1 MTYISTKTYNNLG
14 SVAYRQWKADGHC
27 NLMHGYSMSFHF
39 EFETED
45 LDARDWVMDFGGLR
59 PLKAKLE
66 DWFDHTLLVAKDDP
80 EKELLVSLGQKGIA
94 KIVEVDQTSCE
105 GIAAFLYEYINTIF
119 LKEYGEQHR
128 IWCSKVEVREKES
141 NMAMKVG
148 HRSDNEFEQ

>member
-1 MTYISTKTYNNLG
+1 
-14 SVAYRQWKADGHC
+14 
-27 NLMHGYSMSFHF
+27 MSFHF

-66 DWFDHTLLVAKDDP
+66 EWFDHTLLVAKDDP
-80 EKELLVSLGQKGIA
+80 EKELLVSLGKKGIA

-148 HRSDNEFEQ
+148 HRSDNEFE